1 MVPPNV
7 IKHLALQ
14 RAKTISLSKLN
25 DAAYAAV
32 PRNVPDIFYSTS
44 TLEQEQATEST
55 AAVGG
60 ARLHDPV
67 GGSSLQA
74 GCKVS

>member
-14 RAKTISLSKLN
+14 RAKTISPSKLN

-32 PRNVPDIFYSTS
+32 PRHVSDIFYSTS
-44 TLEQEQATEST
+44 TLEQEQATDS
-55 AAVGG
+55 V
-60 ARLHDPV
+60 
-67 GGSSLQA
+67 
-74 GCKVS
+74 